1 MSNNSK
7 RTSLAMAAAA
17 AALLSGCASTG
28 NQAGAMDA
36 KSDADV
42 GQCYGVNKCKGQ
54 GACASKSSNCA
65 GMNACKGQGWLT
77 TSRGECD
84 TKGGRFEEPA

>member
-1 MSNNSK
+1 MQLQK

-17 AALLSGCASTG
+17 AALLSGCASTAS
-28 NQAGAMDA
+28 QTADVDA
-36 KSDADV
+36 KTEADV

-54 GACASKSSNCA
+54 GACASKAHACA
-65 GMNACKGQGWLT
+65 GQNACKGQGWVT
-77 TSRGECD
+77 MNRGDCG